1 MRPDATSKDDPNTGS
16 SSGSGWL
23 LAGYAGAAGFF
34 VQELILRRPG
44 AASSLNAS
52 HDDGGTTRRLLASS
66 GLAYGLPL
74 VLRRLPLPI
83 MPSAAAATGLIM
95 QACGFALR
103 VWSMR
108 TLGSFYTRTLRTTQ
122 DQHVV
127 DTGPYRMIRHPGYTG
142 ALLVWIGLALASRSA
157 PATVL
162 VAGLMGRAYQ
172 RRITAEENLLQR
184 ALPEYGDY
192 SRRTKK
198 LIPLTW

>member
-1 MRPDATSKDDPNTGS
+1 MAATDRPNNASTGS
-16 SSGSGWL
+16 SIGSGWL
-23 LAGYAGAAGFF
+23 LAGYVGVGGFF
-34 VQELILRRPG
+34 IQELILRRPG

-52 HDDGGTTRRLLASS
+52 HDDEGTTRTLLESS
-66 GLAYGLPL
+66 ALAYVLPL
-74 VLRRLPLPI
+74 ALRRLPLSV

-95 QACGFALR
+95 QACGLALR

-108 TLGSFYTRTLRTTQ
+108 TLGASYTRTLRTAQ
-122 DQHVV
+122 DQSVV
-127 DTGPYRMIRHPGYTG
+127 DTGPYRMIRHPGYSG
-142 ALLVWIGLALASRSA
+142 ALLMWIGLALSSRSA

-172 RRITAEENLLQR
+172 RRITAEENLLLR

-198 LIPLTW
+198 LIPLFW

>member
-1 MRPDATSKDDPNTGS
+1 MKVKRRNSITSAATG
-16 SSGSGWL
+16 SGSGWL
-23 LAGYAGAAGFF
+23 LAGYVGAAGFV
-34 VQELILRRPG
+34 VQERFLRQAG
-44 AASSLNAS
+44 TASSLNAS
-52 HDDGGTTRRLLASS
+52 HDDEGTTRVLLASS
-66 GLAYGLPL
+66 GLAIGLPL
-74 VLRRLPLPI
+74 VLRRLPLPS
-83 MPSAAAATGLIM
+83 MPPAAAAAGLIM
-95 QACGFALR
+95 QACGLAMR

-108 TLGSFYTRTLRTTQ
+108 TLGSFYTRTLRTAQ

-172 RRITAEENLLQR
+172 RRITAEEKLLQR

-198 LIPLTW
+198 LIPYAW